1 MHLSDVV
8 YFVPFPPKSCIG
20 NSSCAGVGKD
30 LFLMQL
36 YSTRQSSKSGSCTYL
51 KGIKFY
57 KGPQFLSTRPSLP
70 QDLRISSQT
79 WRITIPRE
87 LHGTVCFTTVNPAWI
102 AQPVLQKLQTT
113 LLHQTCFYW
122 CSKTQKLKKSLLK
135 RILHTVRCRSAV
147 LQTEDRNV
155 SRRMSKTHP
164 SRALVCFWNFHP
176 YWASP
181 PSKLF

>member
-36 YSTRQSSKSGSCTYL
+36 YSRRQSSKSGSCTYL

-57 KGPQFLSTRPSLP
+57 KGPQFLSTCPSLP